1 MNILKKDT
9 KFAKSATGTNLYF
22 CIYKSTNG
30 VLKYSTP
37 SFEELIEIQK
47 QEADLRK
54 NDKVNVAPIIFDKK
68 NNSYSL
74 AFYLQPNDFVYLP
87 TDIEIENPDVNFIKP
102 CNLCPH
108 MKSITLSNILD
119 CIQNKKN
126 EILIDSNTLERAR
139 GSIEKM
145 VAIGRQD

>member
-1 MNILKKDT
+1 
-9 KFAKSATGTNLYF
+9 
-22 CIYKSTNG
+22 
-30 VLKYSTP
+30 
-37 SFEELIEIQK
+37 
-47 QEADLRK
+47 
-54 NDKVNVAPIIFDKK
+54 
-68 NNSYSL
+68 
-74 AFYLQPNDFVYLP
+74 
-87 TDIEIENPDVNFIKP
+87 
-102 CNLCPH
+102 